1 MSSAQPNN
9 QNDDDFIVVWIDE
22 SDVDTNHWASTRFG
36 HATHTIR
43 TFDDVEEC
51 IAYIQTTK
59 NESIFLIISEL
70 FIQQCIFQ
78 FHELPQLHSIYI
90 LSSHELTSDDDYPA
104 VHKKV
109 RGNYSDILS
118 LFEHLTQDI
127 RVAEATTS
135 PISVLNPTLI
145 SFKDLN
151 TLDCS
156 FIFSH
161 LFKNIMLEF
170 NDNVQLQQHFIGFC
184 REKYA
189 KNKGEL
195 KIINEF
201 DEHYQNHSPI
211 WWYTRECFL
220 SKMLDK
226 AMRMQDIDI
235 LFKMKFFLRDL
246 HQQIEQLHST
256 MPTNIFHV
264 LYRGQGLFNEQF
276 EILKTNIH
284 GTLSFNNFFLA
295 NSSHDISL
303 RFAQHS
309 LDRDNIVAVIFEIH
323 IDPSIR
329 STPFISLDGIGYFP
343 TETDILFSLHSI
355 FRIQDVEYMNNRI
368 WNIRLALISDNDPHL
383 RSLTHFIQTEIQG
396 FNSMHCLGSFMLNMH
411 KYSKAEYIFERAH
424 SESSHKCKSELAFIE
439 DNLGRICY
447 EKNDWKGSLEH
458 YQKSLCIK
466 LTPPTDSDPQLALTY
481 VNLASLFKKMDIF
494 DSAMEQYR
502 CALNIQLK
510 SSTPNQE
517 QMALCYMSIGD
528 LLCQRSNFEE
538 ARQNLKNALKIQLRV
553 LPAVHPDLTKTRKH
567 LFDVCCS
574 MGDYHK
580 ALEQAKALLRIAQK
594 SYPTNHFQ
602 LAIAHNN
609 ISVCLDK
616 LGQYQEALEEVEKAV
631 KIGQHTYPLG
641 HPKMSE
647 LETLL
652 ELVRWKN
659 AQLFDNH

>member
-1 MSSAQPNN
+1 MSSAQSNN

-22 SDVDTNHWASTRFG
+22 NDVDTNHWASTRFG

-51 IAYIQTTK
+51 ITYIQTTK

-70 FIQQCIFQ
+70 LIQQCIFQ

-104 VHKKV
+104 LHKKV
-109 RGNYSDILS
+109 RGSYSDILS

-135 PISVLNPTLI
+135 PISVLSPTLI

-161 LFKNIMLEF
+161 LFKNIMLEL
-170 NDNVQLQQHFIGFC
+170 NDNVQLKRHFIEFC

-189 KNKGEL
+189 NNNGEL

-201 DEHYQNHSPI
+201 DQHYQNHSPV

-226 AMRMQDIDI
+226 AMRMQDINI

-246 HQQIEQLHST
+246 HQQIEQVHST
-256 MPTNIFHV
+256 MSTSAFRV
-264 LYRGQGLFNEQF
+264 LYRGQG
-276 EILKTNIH
+276 
-284 GTLSFNNFFLA
+284 SR
-295 NSSHDISL
+295 DISL
-303 RFAQHS
+303 HFAQHS
-309 LDRDNIVAVIFEIH
+309 LNRDNIVAVIFEIH

-343 TETDILFSLHSI
+343 TGTDILFSLHSI

-396 FNSMHCLGSFMLNMH
+396 FNSMLYLGSFMLNMH
-411 KYSKAEYIFERAH
+411 EYNKAEYIFELAH
-424 SESSHKCKSELAFIE
+424 SESSHKCKNELAFIE

-447 EKNDWKGSLEH
+447 EKNDWKGSLKH

-466 LTPPTDSDPQLALTY
+466 LTPPTDSDSQLALTY
-481 VNLASLFKKMDIF
+481 VNLASLFKKMNIF

-528 LLCQRSNFEE
+528 LLCQLSNFEE
-538 ARQNLKNALKIQLRV
+538 ARQNLKNALKIQLHV

-567 LFDVCCS
+567 LFDAYCS

-580 ALEQAKALLRIAQK
+580 ALEQAKALLNITQK